1 MLSQVAGDRSLNRP
15 HFGSSGSVHDGSL
28 RRIRLVCYAD
38 SSNFSVEWNS
48 STLAE
53 QVAVAVGDT
62 VVAGGLVVGTV
73 RTTVGHTTVDWLV
86 DSIEDCNAEVDAVGD
101 VDSVGNRC
109 SASVHH
115 DSADCIVGSCL
126 VPGHLFGIVCCAAA
140 CWSVDAPWHDVLVVD
155 SMVLVEHGIAP
166 LSAVLAARV
175 VLAFHFFIFLSAV
188 SNAIF
193 LCDLD
198 RFVGSRIF
206 LCVD

>member
-1 MLSQVAGDRSLNRP
+1 MAGDRSLNRR
-15 HFGSSGSVHDGSL
+15 HFGSSGFVHDGSL

-38 SSNFSVEWNS
+38 SSNFAVEWSS
-48 STLAE
+48 STLGG
-53 QVAVAVGDT
+53 QVVVAADDT
-62 VVAGGLVVGTV
+62 VVAGGMVVGTG
-73 RTTVGHTTVDWLV
+73 RTTAGHTTFDWLV
-86 DSIEDCNAEVDAVGD
+86 DSIEDCNAEVDDVGD

-175 VLAFHFFIFLSAV
+175 VLTFHFFQAV

-198 RFVGSRIF
+198 RFVSLSVISFF
-206 LCVD
+206 LDVG